1 MAEAESETVLPQ
13 KNKLLRILGLGF
25 GLAVVVGG
33 TIGVSI
39 FRLPGPTANLLG
51 NTWLILVIW
60 TLGGAFTL
68 LNANYT
74 AELATMIP
82 KTGGPYVYA
91 RHAYGDFA
99 GFVVGWSDWLGNV
112 AAVAFLPI
120 AFAEYAIALFAPSL
134 PESPRLRW
142 HSSFCSR
149 S

>member
-1 MAEAESETVLPQ
+1 MVERAPATSLPQ

-74 AELATMIP
+74 AELATMKI
-82 KTGGPYVYA
+82 GRA
-91 RHAYGDFA
+91 SCRERAEIEL
-99 GFVVGWSDWLGNV
+99 VV
-112 AAVAFLPI
+112 AVL
-120 AFAEYAIALFAPSL
+120 
-134 PESPRLRW
+134 
-142 HSSFCSR
+142 
-149 S
+149 